1 MRRSIEAAAD
11 AWGAVQRY
19 SAAVIMIVMT
29 VLYGFNVLVRS
40 ILPEFAATF
49 AWIEEGARYMLVWI
63 VFLAAG
69 IALETGRQILIDLWW
84 GRLGERSRRWLF
96 GVIDV
101 AGVLFSIYMAVL
113 AFELSLFIAGTGQIS
128 PTLGIPAYILYVAP
142 VVGFASL
149 AFGFVLRLFS
159 IRDARRK
166 PAKAEWLGGAAP

>member
-1 MRRSIEAAAD
+1 
-11 AWGAVQRY
+11 
-19 SAAVIMIVMT
+19 
-29 VLYGFNVLVRS
+29 
-40 ILPEFAATF
+40 
-49 AWIEEGARYMLVWI
+49 
-63 VFLAAG
+63 
-69 IALETGRQILIDLWW
+69 
-84 GRLGERSRRWLF
+84 LF